1 MIYMIEID
9 YADPASE
16 AEWNAWYD
24 TYLRDLVTV
33 PGIETA
39 QRFRGITTAAKAH
52 LAVYTLASLS
62 VYGEPRYREIGGGGH
77 ASAAWR
83 AHIRRRRNLYA
94 GIDRVPEVTAGS
106 CFSSRKTSRRASAS
120 PTFFSCRSKSST

>member
-33 PGIETA
+33 PGIDTG
-39 QRFRGITTAAKAH
+39 QRFRGITPRRKAH
-52 LAVYTLASLS
+52 LAVYTLASLA
-62 VYGEPRYREIGGGGH
+62 VYGEPRYRE
-77 ASAAWR
+77 S
-83 AHIRRRRNLYA
+83 RRRR
-94 GIDRVPEVTAGS
+94 T
-106 CFSSRKTSRRASAS
+106 CQRRLARAHPPAPQSL
-120 PTFFSCRSKSST
+120 